1 MFQTIKAI
9 ISFIQVLLLSA
20 GIIPVNTNI
29 DYGGGEYQPPQVTT
43 PMYIVE
49 NGKSDFVI
57 VTADNPDECI
67 QTAAKELQT

>member
-1 MFQTIKAI
+1 MLQTVKAI

-29 DYGGGEYQPPQVTT
+29 DYGGGEYQLPQVTT

-49 NGKSDFVI
+49 NGISFRELEDILVRK
-57 VTADNPDECI
+57 
-67 QTAAKELQT
+67 AAEGVEVRLL